1 MSVSTR
7 PVRATRSWHPR
18 PTRWPLLLGMTLLGL
33 SALFPLLF
41 MAQGAFRTELE
52 WANAKL
58 AIPSSLSP
66 AAFERAWIQG
76 NIGGYF
82 INSVIVTTGAVLL
95 SAAVAACAGYA
106 FSKLNWSGRTFVFY
120 FVLAWI
126 AIPPILMMVPIYVEM
141 VNLGLVDTYF
151 SVIFLYTAVN
161 TPFNV
166 FLMTAFFRAVPGE
179 LLEAARADGAG
190 VLSIF
195 SKIMVPMSIPALA
208 TLVIFN
214 ALYVWNEFVFALLL
228 LHDDSVRTVTVGVL
242 QMQGRFFHDYP
253 GLLAGLLIV
262 SLPMVGVYIVFQRY
276 LVQAI
281 SAGALK

>member
-1 MSVSTR
+1 MV
-7 PVRATRSWHPR
+7 
-18 PTRWPLLLGMTLLGL
+18 LLGL
-33 SALFPLLF
+33 SAVLPLLF
-41 MAQGAFRTELE
+41 MAQGAFRTEIE
-52 WANAKL
+52 WANSKIG
-58 AIPSSLSP
+58 IPDSLSP
-66 AAFERAWIQG
+66 AAFERAWVEG
-76 NIGGYF
+76 NVGGYF
-82 INSVIVTTGAVLL
+82 LNSVIVTTGAVLL
-95 SAAVAACAGYA
+95 SAAVASSAGYA
-106 FSKLNWSGRTFVFY
+106 FSKLVWRGRTFAFY

-126 AIPPILMMVPIYVEM
+126 SVPPILLMVPIYIEM
-141 VNLGLVDTYF
+141 VNLGLVDTYL

-166 FLMTAFFRAVPGE
+166 YLMTAFFKAVPGE

-190 VLSIF
+190 VVSIF
-195 SKIMVPMSIPALA
+195 ARIMIPMSVPALA
-208 TLVIFN
+208 TLAIFN

-242 QMQGRFFHDYP
+242 QIQGRFFHDYP

-262 SLPMVGVYIVFQRY
+262 SLPMVGVYLIFQRY

>member
-1 MSVSTR
+1 MVS
-7 PVRATRSWHPR
+7 
-18 PTRWPLLLGMTLLGL
+18 
-33 SALFPLLF
+33 
-41 MAQGAFRTELE
+41 
-52 WANAKL
+52 
-58 AIPSSLSP
+58 
-66 AAFERAWIQG
+66 
-76 NIGGYF
+76 
-82 INSVIVTTGAVLL
+82 
-95 SAAVAACAGYA
+95 
-106 FSKLNWSGRTFVFY
+106 
-120 FVLAWI
+120 
-126 AIPPILMMVPIYVEM
+126 
-141 VNLGLVDTYF
+141 LGLVDTYL

-166 FLMTAFFRAVPGE
+166 YLMTAFFKAVPDE
-179 LLEAARADGAG
+179 LLEAARSDGAG
-190 VLSIF
+190 VVSIF
-195 SKIMVPMSIPALA
+195 SRIMIPMSVPALA

-281 SAGALK
+281 AAGALK

>member
-1 MSVSTR
+1 MSTPPGGGGHR
-7 PVRATRSWHPR
+7 GRWHPR
-18 PTRWPLLLGMTLLGL
+18 PTRWPLLLGMFLLGL
-33 SALFPLLF
+33 SAVFPLLF
-41 MAQGAFRTELE
+41 MAQGAFRTQLE
-52 WANAKL
+52 WANSKL
-58 AIPSSLSP
+58 AIPASLSP
-66 AAFERAWIQG
+66 AAFERAWVEG

-82 INSVIVTTGAVLL
+82 LNSVIVTTGAVLL

-106 FSKLNWSGRTFVFY
+106 FSKLVWRGRTVVFY
-120 FVLAWI
+120 FVLSWI
-126 AIPPILMMVPIYVEM
+126 AISPILLMVPIYIEM

-166 FLMTAFFRAVPGE
+166 YLMTAFFKAVPGE

-190 VLSIF
+190 VISIF
-195 SKIMVPMSIPALA
+195 SRIMIPMSVPALA

-214 ALYVWNEFVFALLL
+214 ALYVWNEFIFALLL

-242 QMQGRFFHDYP
+242 QIQGRFFHDYP
-253 GLLAGLLIV
+253 ALLGGLLII
-262 SLPMVGVYIVFQRY
+262 SLPMVAVYIVFQRY